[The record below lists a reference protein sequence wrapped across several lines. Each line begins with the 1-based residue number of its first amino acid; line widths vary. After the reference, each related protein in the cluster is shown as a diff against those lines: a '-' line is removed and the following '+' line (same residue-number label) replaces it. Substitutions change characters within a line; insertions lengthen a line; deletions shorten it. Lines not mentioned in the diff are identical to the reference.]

1 MFTGIDLSSDTAT
14 IPSSGMKQAM
24 MEAALGDEQR
34 GEDPT
39 TKKLEELMAQ
49 KLNKSAAMFFPS
61 ATMCN
66 QIAAKMFTKP
76 GQEVL
81 GAEEGHMFNS
91 EAGALSF
98 HSRVQPRGIKTV
110 TGIFNAD
117 DMRQAMRFVVGAHTP
132 RPSLLLIENTTNA
145 GGGCA
150 WPIDVLDAVIAQ
162 AKSWDLKCHL
172 DGSRLFNAA
181 TVVKSDVAR
190 LARGFD
196 SVTICFSKG
205 LSCGAGAIL
214 AFDNFPREEVRR
226 LKQIFGGSLRQSG
239 MLAAA
244 CLYALENHIGD
255 LAEDHRRAQLFASGL
270 GHIANVAVENQKPD
284 SNIVFFSLDTKIC
297 HPEPFIEACLKRGL
311 RFSRF
316 NANRFRAVTHR
327 NISDQN
333 IEDAIKII
341 GEIMN

>member
-1 MFTGIDLSSDTAT
+1 
-14 IPSSGMKQAM
+14 

-39 TKKLEELMAQ
+39 TKKLEEAMAR
-49 KLNKSAAMFFPS
+49 KLNKSSAMFFPS

-66 QIAAKMFTKP
+66 QIAANIFSKA
-76 GQEVL
+76 GGEVL

-98 HSRVQPRGIKTV
+98 HSRVQPRAIKTQN
-110 TGIFNAD
+110 GIFGAE
-117 DMRQAMRFVVGAHTP
+117 DMKQAMRFVSGAHTP
-132 RPSLLLIENTTNA
+132 RPSLVLVENTTNA

-150 WPIDVLDAVIAQ
+150 WPLDALDAVIAQ

-181 TVVKSDVAR
+181 AAVNSDVAR
-190 LARGFD
+190 LAQGFD

-214 AFDNFPREEVRR
+214 AFDSIPREEVRR
-226 LKQIFGGSLRQSG
+226 LKQVFGGALRQSG

-244 CLYALENHIGD
+244 CLYALEHHVQD
-255 LAEDHRRAQLFASGL
+255 LAHDHRRAQVFAAGL
-270 GHIANVAVENQKPD
+270 SHLAGVTVENPKPAT
-284 SNIVFFSLDTKIC
+284 NIVFFSLDTKKC
-297 HPEPFIEACLKRGL
+297 HPEPFIEACLKRNL

-316 NANRFRAVTHR
+316 NTNRFRAVTHR
-327 NISDQN
+327 EISDQN
-333 IEDAIKII
+333 IDDAIKII
-341 GEIMN
+341 GEILK